1 MLNYLFYIIFGFY
14 SIKFISFFYR
24 YLSIDNIIK
33 HTYIYNL
40 SFEDGSVD
48 RNIMNFNSNDVLLCI
63 TTGGDNILN
72 YLIDNVK
79 KIHTAD
85 INIHQNFL
93 LETKMGMMKV
103 LSRDEF
109 FKVFNSRNKNS
120 EGYKLFLDNLEQI
133 KENMSPHGK
142 IWLDENK
149 TEFSHFIESG
159 SVKYHSKIMNFICW
173 YYGINGIFQCN
184 SIEEQVQFYHENNL
198 ETKIKSMSN
207 FFCNPIILFFCI
219 AIVGV
224 PKKQFELIDNFN
236 DFLYNLS
243 KYILCKTELKK
254 NYFFYPYYN
263 RSNGFSEECCPDYLK
278 EENYLK
284 VRDRLDRIVI
294 HTDFIENV
302 CKKVSENGDT
312 ITKTILLDHMDWLEE
327 DQIMKE
333 WDIYKKYCHQDCIY
347 LWRSAS
353 KKKYIGC
360 LNELDYIKHYV
371 LDHKKEKFIKGED
384 HFFDRIG
391 SYYSTFLAKIP
402 PNNIMMNSINPVYN
416 ITLKDKLYIFYEMM
430 SAPYKMNKHHVNNH
444 EDKLN
449 NFYKS
454 QAALYDAYR
463 QNMLHGKTKLIPSIP
478 FNNDDTLLILAGGTG
493 DILDHMPY
501 ANKFKKIVLV
511 DLCGELLKIAR
522 EKRGSI
528 KNLNI
533 VHHDA
538 TTFISEEKFDKII
551 ITYSLTM
558 IPCWTKAIDII
569 KKNLKDGGYLGVSDF
584 TVSPNTNIL
593 EKLNGNLFKNIFKK
607 DGVFLN
613 ENHIKVL
620 DDEFERVNCYIEYGG
635 FPLTPSLF
643 KCPYY
648 YGLWKNIKN
657 INKYD

>member
-1 MLNYLFYIIFGFY
+1 MYNFLFYIIFGFY
-14 SIKFISFFYR
+14 SIKFISFLSR
-24 YLSIDNIIK
+24 YFSIDNIIK

-72 YLIDNVK
+72 YLIDGVK

-85 INIHQNFL
+85 INKHQNFL
-93 LETKMGMMKV
+93 LETKIGMMKV
-103 LSRDEF
+103 LSRDDF
-109 FKVFNSRNKNS
+109 FKVLNSRNKNS

-133 KENMSPHGK
+133 KENMSPPGK

-159 SVKYHSKIMNFICW
+159 SVKYHVKIFNFIFW
-173 YYGINGIFQCN
+173 YYGFSGIFQCN
-184 SIEEQVQFYHENNL
+184 SIQEQIQFYHKNDFEK
-198 ETKIKSMSN
+198 KIKKIIN
-207 FFCNPIILFFCI
+207 FFCNSILFFCKTL
-219 AIVGV
+219 VGV
-224 PKKQFELIDNFN
+224 PIKQLELIGNVN
-236 DFLYNLS
+236 DFFVDMF
-243 KYILCKTELKK
+243 KYVIFNTELKK
-254 NYFFYPYYN
+254 NYFFYPYC
-263 RSNGFSEECCPDYLK
+263 NGSFSEECCPDYLK

-284 VRDRLDRIVI
+284 VRDRLDRITI

-302 CKKVSENGDT
+302 CKKVSEKGDT
-312 ITKTILLDHMDWLEE
+312 VTKAILLDHMDWLEE
-327 DQIMKE
+327 GQIMKE
-333 WDIYKKYCHQDCIY
+333 WEIYKKYCDKDCIY

-360 LNELDYIKHYV
+360 LNELDYIEHYV
-371 LDHKKEKFIKGED
+371 LDHKKEKFIKDED
-384 HFFDRIG
+384 KFFDRIG
-391 SYYSTFLAKIP
+391 TYYSTSMAKIP
-402 PNNIMMNSINPVYN
+402 QNNIMMNSINPVYN
-416 ITLKDKLYIFYEMM
+416 ITFKDKLYIFYEMM
-430 SAPYKMNKHHVNNH
+430 SAPYKTNKNINNH

-449 NFYKS
+449 QFYKS

-463 QNMLHGKTKLIPSIP
+463 QNMLHGKKKLIPSIP

-511 DLCGELLKIAR
+511 DLCGELLKIAK

-528 KNLNI
+528 QNLNI

-569 KKNLKDGGYLGVSDF
+569 KKNLKYEGYLGVSDF
-584 TVSPNTNIL
+584 TVSPNNNIF
-593 EKLNGNLFKNIFKK
+593 EKLNGNLYKNIFKK

-620 DDEFERVNCYIEYGG
+620 DSEFERVNCYIEYGG

>member
-1 MLNYLFYIIFGFY
+1 MYNFLFYIIFGFY
-14 SIKFISFFYR
+14 SIKFISFLYR
-24 YLSIDNIIK
+24 YFSIDNIIK

-48 RNIMNFNSNDVLLCI
+48 RKVLNFNNNDVLLCI

-72 YLIDNVK
+72 YLIDGVK

-93 LETKMGMMKV
+93 LETKIGMMKV
-103 LSRDEF
+103 LSRDDF
-109 FKVFNSRNKNS
+109 FKVLNSRNKNS
-120 EGYKLFLDNLEQI
+120 EGYKLFLDNLERI
-133 KENMSPHGK
+133 KENMSLPGK

-159 SVKYHSKIMNFICW
+159 SVKYHVKIINFIFWC
-173 YYGINGIFQCN
+173 YGISGIFQCN
-184 SIEEQVQFYHENNL
+184 SIQEQIQFYHKNEV
-198 ETKIKSMSN
+198 EKKVKQISN
-207 FFCNPIILFFCI
+207 FFCNSIILFFCKTL
-219 AIVGV
+219 VGV
-224 PKKQFELIDNFN
+224 PTKQLELIGNLN
-236 DFLYNLS
+236 DFFIYFF
-243 KYILCKTELKK
+243 KYVIFNNELKK
-254 NYFFYPYYN
+254 NYFFYPYC
-263 RSNGFSEECCPDYLK
+263 NGSFSEECCPDYLK

-284 VRDRLDRIVI
+284 VRDRLERITI

-302 CKKVSENGDT
+302 CKKVSEKGDV
-312 ITKTILLDHMDWLEE
+312 ITKAILLDHMDWLEE
-327 DQIMKE
+327 GQIMKE
-333 WDIYKKYCHQDCIY
+333 WEIYKKYCDKDCIY

-360 LNELDYIKHYV
+360 LNELDYIEHYV
-371 LDHKKEKFIKGED
+371 LDHKKEKFIKDED
-384 HFFDRIG
+384 KFFDRIG
-391 SYYSTFLAKIP
+391 SYYSTCLAKIQ

-416 ITLKDKLYIFYEMM
+416 ITFKDKLYIFYEMM
-430 SAPYKMNKHHVNNH
+430 SAPYKTNKNICSH

-449 NFYKS
+449 QFYKS

-463 QNMLHGKTKLIPSIP
+463 QNMLHGKKKLIPSIP
-478 FNNDDTLLILAGGTG
+478 FNNDDALLILAGGTG

-511 DLCGELLKIAR
+511 DLCGELLKIAK

-528 KNLNI
+528 QNLDI

-538 TTFISEEKFDKII
+538 TTFVSAEKFDKII

-558 IPCWTKAIDII
+558 IPCWMKAIDII

-584 TVSPNTNIL
+584 TVSPDSNIF
-593 EKLNGNLFKNIFKK
+593 EKINGNLYKNMFKK

-620 DDEFERVNCYIEYGG
+620 DAEFERVNCYIEYGG

-648 YGLWKNIKN
+648 YGLWRNIKN
-657 INKYD
+657 INKYE

>member
-1 MLNYLFYIIFGFY
+1 MYNFLVYIIVGFF
-14 SIKFISFFYR
+14 SIKFISFLYR

-72 YLIDNVK
+72 YLIDGVK

-85 INIHQNFL
+85 INIYQNFL
-93 LETKMGMMKV
+93 LEMKMSMMKV
-103 LSRDEF
+103 LSRDDF

-120 EGYKLFLDNLEQI
+120 EGYKLFLDNLERI
-133 KENMSPHGK
+133 KENMSLPGK

-159 SVKYHSKIMNFICW
+159 SVKYYVKIVNFIFWC
-173 YYGINGIFQCN
+173 YGIGGIGGIFKCN
-184 SIEEQVQFYHENNL
+184 SIQEQIQFYHKNEIEKKFKKFINIGCNSF
-198 ETKIKSMSN
+198 ISW
-207 FFCNPIILFFCI
+207 FCMTVN
-219 AIVGV
+219 GV
-224 PKKQFELIDNFN
+224 PKKQFELFDNFN
-236 DFLYNLS
+236 DFMNDTF
-243 KYILCKTELKK
+243 KYIVFNTEIKK
-254 NYFFYPYYN
+254 NYFYYPYFGG
-263 RSNGFSEECCPDYLK
+263 SFSEECCPDYLK

-284 VRDRLDRIVI
+284 VRDRLDRITI

-302 CKKVSENGDT
+302 CIKVAENGDAV
-312 ITKTILLDHMDWLEE
+312 TKAILLDHMDWLEE
-327 DQIMKE
+327 GQIIKE
-333 WDIYKKYCHQDCIY
+333 WEIYKKYCDKDCIY

-371 LDHKKEKFIKGED
+371 LDHKKEKFIKDED
-384 HFFDRIG
+384 KFFDRIG
-391 SYYSTFLAKIP
+391 SYYSTSMAKIP
-402 PNNIMMNSINPVYN
+402 QNNILMNSTNPVYN
-416 ITLKDKLYIFYEMM
+416 ITLKDKLYIFYQMM
-430 SAPYKMNKHHVNNH
+430 SAPYKTNKNICSH

-449 NFYKS
+449 QFYKS

-463 QNMLHGKTKLIPSIP
+463 QNMLHGKKKLIPSIP

-511 DLCGELLKIAR
+511 DLCGELLKVAK

-528 KNLNI
+528 QNFNI

-558 IPCWTKAIDII
+558 IPSWMKAVDII
-569 KKNLKDGGYLGVSDF
+569 KKNLKYGGYLGVSDF
-584 TVSPNTNIL
+584 TVSPDSNIF
-593 EKLNGNLFKNIFKK
+593 EKINGNLFKNMFKK

-620 DDEFERVNCYIEYGG
+620 DSEFERVNCYIEYGG

>member
-1 MLNYLFYIIFGFY
+1 MLSYLVYIIFSFY
-14 SIKFISFFYR
+14 SIKFIYFIYKYF
-24 YLSIDNIIK
+24 NIANIMK

-48 RNIMNFNSNDVLLCI
+48 RNIMNFNNNDVLLCI

-72 YLIDNVK
+72 YLIDDVK

-93 LETKMGMMKV
+93 LETKMSMMKV

-109 FKVFNSRNKNS
+109 FKVLNSRNKNS
-120 EGYKLFLDNLEQI
+120 EGYQLFLHHLERI
-133 KENMSPHGK
+133 KENMSPCGK

-149 TEFSHFIESG
+149 IEFSHFIQSG
-159 SVKYHSKIMNFICW
+159 SVKYFTKILNFIFWC
-173 YYGINGIFQCN
+173 YGISGIFQCN
-184 SIEEQVQFYHENNL
+184 SIEEQRYLFHANNIKPKL
-198 ETKIKSMSN
+198 KKILN
-207 FFCNPIILFFCI
+207 FMCYRYPIISFFFSI
-219 AIVGV
+219 ILGI
-224 PKKQFELIDNFN
+224 PKKQYELVGNVN
-236 DFLYNLS
+236 DYLYNTIE
-243 KYILCKTELKK
+243 YIFCQTELKK
-254 NYFFYPYYN
+254 NYFIYPYC
-263 RSNGFSEECCPDYLK
+263 NGSFSEACCPDYLK

-294 HTDFIENV
+294 HTDFIETA
-302 CKKVSENGDT
+302 CKKASENGDT
-312 ITKTILLDHMDWLEE
+312 ITKAILLDHMDWLEE

-333 WDIYKKYCHQDCIY
+333 WDIYKKYCDKDCIY

-360 LNELDYIKHYV
+360 LNELDYIEHYV
-371 LDHKKEKFIKGED
+371 LDHKKQKFIKDED
-384 HFFDRIG
+384 KFFDRIG
-391 SYYSTFLAKIP
+391 SYKSTFLAKIP
-402 PNNIMMNSINPVYN
+402 ENNIMMNSINPVYN
-416 ITLKDKLYIFYEMM
+416 ITFEDKLYIFYEMM
-430 SAPYKMNKHHVNNH
+430 SAPYKMNKNTCSH

-449 NFYKS
+449 QFYKS

-463 QNMLHGKTKLIPSIP
+463 QNMLHGKKKLIPSIP
-478 FNNDDTLLILAGGTG
+478 FNTGDTVLILAGGTG

-511 DLCGELLKIAR
+511 DLCGELLKIAK
-522 EKRGSI
+522 EKRGNI
-528 KNLNI
+528 KNLDI
-533 VHHDA
+533 VHADA
-538 TTFISEEKFDKII
+538 TTFVSEEKFDKII

-558 IPCWTKAIDII
+558 IPCWIKAIDAI

-584 TVSPNTNIL
+584 TVHPNSNIF
-593 EKLNGNLFKNIFKK
+593 EKINGNLFKNMFKK
-607 DGVFLN
+607 DEVFLN

-620 DDEFERVNCYIEYGG
+620 DAEFERINCYIEYGG
-635 FPLTPSLF
+635 FPLIPSLF

>member
-1 MLNYLFYIIFGFY
+1 MYNFLFYIIFGFY
-14 SIKFISFFYR
+14 SIKFISFLYR
-24 YLSIDNIIK
+24 YFSIDNIIK

-40 SFEDGSVD
+40 SVEDGSVD

-72 YLIDNVK
+72 YLIDDVK
-79 KIHTAD
+79 RIHTAD

-93 LETKMGMMKV
+93 LETKMSMMKV

-109 FKVFNSRNKNS
+109 FKVLNSRNKNS
-120 EGYKLFLDNLEQI
+120 EGYKLFLDKLEQI
-133 KENMSPHGK
+133 KENMSPPGK

-159 SVKYHSKIMNFICW
+159 SVKYLIKFFNLITWC
-173 YYGINGIFQCN
+173 YGSSGIFECN
-184 SIEEQVQFYHENNL
+184 SIQEQIQFYHKNEV
-198 ETKIKSMSN
+198 EKKVKQISN
-207 FFCNPIILFFCI
+207 YFCNSVILLFCKTLI
-219 AIVGV
+219 GV

-236 DFLYNLS
+236 DFLIDFF
-243 KYILCKTELKK
+243 KYVIFNTELKK
-254 NYFFYPYYN
+254 NYFFYPYC
-263 RSNGFSEECCPDYLK
+263 NGSFSEECCPDYLK

-284 VRDRLDRIVI
+284 VRDRLERITI

-302 CKKVSENGDT
+302 CKKVSEKGDV
-312 ITKTILLDHMDWLEE
+312 ITKAILLDHMDWLEE
-327 DQIMKE
+327 GQIMKE
-333 WDIYKKYCHQDCIY
+333 WDIYKKYCDKDCIY

-371 LDHKKEKFIKGED
+371 LDHKKEKFIKDED
-384 HFFDRIG
+384 KFFDRIG
-391 SYYSTFLAKIP
+391 SYYSTCLAKIP

-430 SAPYKMNKHHVNNH
+430 SAPYKTNKNICSH

-449 NFYKS
+449 QFYKS

-511 DLCGELLKIAR
+511 DLCGELLKIAK

-528 KNLNI
+528 QNLDI

-538 TTFISEEKFDKII
+538 TTFVSAEKFDKII

-558 IPCWTKAIDII
+558 IPCWTTAIDII

-584 TVSPNTNIL
+584 TVSPDGNIF
-593 EKLNGNLFKNIFKK
+593 EKINGNFFKYVFKK
-607 DGVFLN
+607 DRVFLN
-613 ENHIKVL
+613 ENHIKLL
-620 DDEFERVNCYIEYGG
+620 DAEFERVNCYIEYGG

-657 INKYD
+657 INKYE

>member
-1 MLNYLFYIIFGFY
+1 MFTYLFYIIFFIY
-14 SIKFISFFYR
+14 FIKIIYFFYR
-24 YLSIDNIIK
+24 YLSIDSIIK
-33 HTYIYNL
+33 NTYIYNL

-48 RNIMNFNSNDVLLCI
+48 RNIMNFNSDDVLLCI

-72 YLIDNVK
+72 YLIDDVK

-93 LETKMGMMKV
+93 LETKMSMMKV

-109 FKVFNSRNKNS
+109 FKVLNSRNKNS
-120 EGYKLFLDNLEQI
+120 EGYKLFLDNLERI
-133 KENMSPHGK
+133 KENMSPCGK
-142 IWLDENK
+142 IWLEKNK
-149 TEFSHFIESG
+149 IDFSHFIESG
-159 SVKYHSKIMNFICW
+159 SVKYHVKIINFIIWC
-173 YYGINGIFQCN
+173 YGISGIFKCN
-184 SIEEQVQFYHENNL
+184 SIQEQIQFYHKNEV
-198 ETKIKSMSN
+198 EKKVKQISN
-207 FFCNPIILFFCI
+207 FFCNSIILFFCKTF
-219 AIVGV
+219 VGV
-224 PKKQFELIDNFN
+224 PTKQIELIGNFN
-236 DFLYNLS
+236 DFFIYFF
-243 KYILCKTELKK
+243 KYVIFNTEIKK
-254 NYFFYPYYN
+254 NYFYYPYL
-263 RSNGFSEECCPDYLK
+263 NGSFSEECCPDYLK

-284 VRDRLDRIVI
+284 VRDRLERITI

-312 ITKTILLDHMDWLEE
+312 ITKAILLDHMDWLDEG
-327 DQIMKE
+327 DIRKE
-333 WDIYKKYCHQDCIY
+333 WDIYKKYCDKECIY

-371 LDHKKEKFIKGED
+371 LDHNKENFIKDED
-384 HFFDRIG
+384 SFFDRIG
-391 SYYSTFLAKIP
+391 TYFSTFLAKIP
-402 PNNIMMNSINPVYN
+402 ENSIMMNSKNPVYN
-416 ITLKDKLYIFYEMM
+416 ITLKDKLYIFYQMM
-430 SAPYKMNKHHVNNH
+430 SAPYKTNKKFCSH

-449 NFYKS
+449 QFYKS
-454 QAALYDAYR
+454 QAVLYDAYR
-463 QNMLHGKTKLIPSIP
+463 QNMLHGKKKLIPSIP
-478 FNNDDTLLILAGGTG
+478 FNNGDTLLILAGGTG

-501 ANKFKKIVLV
+501 ANNFKKIVLV
-511 DLCGELLKIAR
+511 DLCGELLKIAK

-528 KNLNI
+528 QNLDI

-538 TTFISEEKFDKII
+538 TTFVSAEKFDKII

-558 IPCWTKAIDII
+558 IPCWMKAIDII

-584 TVSPNTNIL
+584 TVSLDSNIF
-593 EKLNGNLFKNIFKK
+593 EKINGNLYKNMFKK

-620 DDEFERVNCYIEYGG
+620 DAEFERVNCYLEYGG

-643 KCPYY
+643 RCPYY

>member
-1 MLNYLFYIIFGFY
+1 MYNFLFYIIVGFY
-14 SIKFISFFYR
+14 FIKFISFIYR
-24 YLSIDNIIK
+24 YFSIDNIIK

-72 YLIDNVK
+72 YLIDGVK

-85 INIHQNFL
+85 INKHQNFL
-93 LETKMGMMKV
+93 LETKIGMMKV
-103 LSRDEF
+103 LSRDDF
-109 FKVFNSRNKNS
+109 FKVLNSRNKNS

-133 KENMSPHGK
+133 KENMSPPGK

-159 SVKYHSKIMNFICW
+159 SVKYTAKILNFIFW
-173 YYGINGIFQCN
+173 YYGSSGIFQCN
-184 SIEEQVQFYHENNL
+184 SIQEQIQFYHKNEL
-198 ETKIKSMSN
+198 EKKIKKIIN
-207 FFCNPIILFFCI
+207 FFCNSVILFFCKTL
-219 AIVGV
+219 VGV
-224 PKKQFELIDNFN
+224 PIKQLELIGNVN
-236 DFLYNLS
+236 DFFVDMF
-243 KYILCKTELKK
+243 KYVIFNTELKK
-254 NYFFYPYYN
+254 NYFFYPYC
-263 RSNGFSEECCPDYLK
+263 NGSFSEECCPDYLK
-278 EENYLK
+278 EKNYLK
-284 VRDRLDRIVI
+284 VRDRLDRITI
-294 HTDFIENV
+294 HTDFIGNV
-302 CKKVSENGDT
+302 CKKVAEKGDV
-312 ITKTILLDHMDWLEE
+312 ITKAILLDHMDWLEE
-327 DQIMKE
+327 GQIMKE
-333 WDIYKKYCHQDCIY
+333 WELYKKYCDKDCIY

-360 LNELDYIKHYV
+360 LNELDYIEHYV
-371 LDHKKEKFIKGED
+371 LDHKKETFIKGED
-384 HFFDRIG
+384 KFFDRIG
-391 SYYSTFLAKIP
+391 TYYSTYMAKIP
-402 PNNIMMNSINPVYN
+402 PNNIMMNSINTVYN

-430 SAPYKMNKHHVNNH
+430 SAPYKQNKNINNH

-449 NFYKS
+449 QFYKS

-463 QNMLHGKTKLIPSIP
+463 QNMLHGKKKLIPSIP
-478 FNNDDTLLILAGGTG
+478 FNNNDTLLILAGGTG

-511 DLCGELLKIAR
+511 DLCGELLKIAK
-522 EKRGSI
+522 EKRGNI
-528 KNLNI
+528 QNLNI

-558 IPCWTKAIDII
+558 IPCWTTAIDII
-569 KKNLKDGGYLGVSDF
+569 KKNLKYEGYLGVSDF
-584 TVSPNTNIL
+584 TVPSDSNIF
-593 EKLNGNLFKNIFKK
+593 EKINGNLYKNIFKK

-620 DDEFERVNCYIEYGG
+620 DTTFERVNCYIEYGG

-648 YGLWKNIKN
+648 YGLWKNTKN

>member
-14 SIKFISFFYR
+14 SIKIISFFYT
-24 YLSIDNIIK
+24 YLSIDRIIK

-72 YLIDNVK
+72 YLIDDVK

-93 LETKMGMMKV
+93 LETKMSMMKV

-109 FKVFNSRNKNS
+109 FKVLNSRNKNS
-120 EGYKLFLDNLEQI
+120 EGYQLFLHHLEQI
-133 KENMSPHGK
+133 KENMTSDGK
-142 IWLDENK
+142 KWLDENK
-149 TEFSHFIESG
+149 IEFSHFIESG
-159 SVKYHSKIMNFICW
+159 SVKYYAKILNFIFR
-173 YYGINGIFQCN
+173 YYEISGILQCN
-184 SIEEQVQFYHENNL
+184 SIQEQVQFYHKNDIEIKL
-198 ETKIKSMSN
+198 KKIVN
-207 FFCNPIILFFCI
+207 ILRNPFIFFFCI
-219 AIVGV
+219 TVTGV
-224 PKKQFELIDNFN
+224 PKKQFELFDNFF
-236 DFLYNLS
+236 DFLYNYF
-243 KYILCKTELKK
+243 KYVLINTELKK
-254 NYFFYPYYN
+254 NYFYYPYF
-263 RSNGFSEECCPDYLK
+263 NGNFSEECCPDYLK

-284 VRDRLDRIVI
+284 VRDRLDRITI

-312 ITKTILLDHMDWLEE
+312 ITKAILLDHMDWLEE

-333 WDIYKKYCHQDCIY
+333 WDIYKKYCDKDCIY

-353 KKKYIGC
+353 NKKYIGC
-360 LNELDYIKHYV
+360 LNELNYIEHYV
-371 LDHKKEKFIKGED
+371 LDHKKQKFIKDED
-384 HFFDRIG
+384 KFFDRIG
-391 SYYSTFLAKIP
+391 SYKSTFLAKIP
-402 PNNIMMNSINPVYN
+402 ENSIMMNSINPGYN

-430 SAPYKMNKHHVNNH
+430 SAPYRMNKNFCSH

-449 NFYKS
+449 EFYKS

-463 QNMLHGKTKLIPSIP
+463 QNMLHGKKKLIPSIP
-478 FNNDDTLLILAGGTG
+478 FNNGDTLLILAGGTG
-493 DILDHMPY
+493 DILDHMIPY
-501 ANKFKKIVLV
+501 ISKFKKIVLV

-522 EKRGSI
+522 EKRGNI
-528 KNLNI
+528 KNLII

-538 TTFISEEKFDKII
+538 TTFISDEKFDKII

-558 IPCWTKAIDII
+558 MPCWIKAIDAI

-584 TVSPNTNIL
+584 TVPPNSNIF
-593 EKLNGNLFKNIFKK
+593 EKINGIFFKNMFKK
-607 DGVFLN
+607 DEVFLN
-613 ENHIKVL
+613 ENHINTL
-620 DDEFERVNCYIEYGG
+620 DAEFERINCYIEYGG
-635 FPLTPSLF
+635 FPLIPSLF

-648 YGLWKNIKN
+648 YGVWKNIKN

>member
-1 MLNYLFYIIFGFY
+1 MYNFLFYIIFGFY
-14 SIKFISFFYR
+14 SIKFIYFFYK
-24 YLSIDNIIK
+24 YFSINNIIK

-48 RNIMNFNSNDVLLCI
+48 RNVMNFNSNDVLLCI

-72 YLIDNVK
+72 YLIDDVK

-159 SVKYHSKIMNFICW
+159 SVKYHAKIMNFICW

-184 SIEEQVQFYHENNL
+184 SIEEQVQFYHENNV
-198 ETKIKSMSN
+198 ETKIKNISKL
-207 FFCNPIILFFCI
+207 FCNPIILFFCI

-224 PKKQFELIDNFN
+224 PKKQFELIDNLN
-236 DFLYNLS
+236 YFLCNLF

-254 NYFFYPYYN
+254 NYFFYPYV
-263 RSNGFSEECCPDYLK
+263 NGIFSEECCPDYLK

-327 DQIMKE
+327 YQIMKE
-333 WDIYKKYCHQDCIY
+333 WDIYKKYCHQNCIY
-347 LWRSAS
+347 LWRSVS

-360 LNELDYIKHYV
+360 LNELDYIEHYV
-371 LDHKKEKFIKGED
+371 LDHKKENFIKGED
-384 HFFDRIG
+384 KFFDRIG
-391 SYYSTFLAKIP
+391 TYYSTCLAKIP
-402 PNNIMMNSINPVYN
+402 QNNILMNSINPVYN
-416 ITLKDKLYIFYEMM
+416 INLKDKLYIFYEMM
-430 SAPYKMNKHHVNNH
+430 SAPYKMNKNIYSH

-449 NFYKS
+449 QFYKS

-463 QNMLHGKTKLIPSIP
+463 QNMLHGKKS
-478 FNNDDTLLILAGGTG
+478 
-493 DILDHMPY
+493 
-501 ANKFKKIVLV
+501 
-511 DLCGELLKIAR
+511 
-522 EKRGSI
+522 
-528 KNLNI
+528 
-533 VHHDA
+533 
-538 TTFISEEKFDKII
+538 
-551 ITYSLTM
+551 
-558 IPCWTKAIDII
+558 
-569 KKNLKDGGYLGVSDF
+569 
-584 TVSPNTNIL
+584 
-593 EKLNGNLFKNIFKK
+593 
-607 DGVFLN
+607 
-613 ENHIKVL
+613 
-620 DDEFERVNCYIEYGG
+620 
-635 FPLTPSLF
+635 
-643 KCPYY
+643 
-648 YGLWKNIKN
+648 
-657 INKYD
+657 